1 SPSSNPHPGAT
12 RRLFSGLL
20 EAKLAKL
27 PKIVMPAVTLD
38 GASDGSSPP
47 TDGTAS
53 AKFYTGRRVHHVV
66 PRAGHNLPQE
76 TPKAFVNAVLEVAR

>member
-1 SPSSNPHPGAT
+1 
-12 RRLFSGLL
+12 
-20 EAKLAKL
+20 
-27 PKIVMPAVTLD
+27 MPAVTLD

-53 AKFYTGRRVHHVV
+53 AKFYNGPSRASRGAQ
-66 PRAGHNLPQE
+66 AGHNLPQE